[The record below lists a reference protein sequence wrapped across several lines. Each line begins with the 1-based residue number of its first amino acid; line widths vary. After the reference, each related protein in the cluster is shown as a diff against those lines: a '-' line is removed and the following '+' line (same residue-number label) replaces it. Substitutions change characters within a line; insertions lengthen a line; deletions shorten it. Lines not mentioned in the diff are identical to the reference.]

1 MTTPSP
7 PKLVATRLVMQ
18 RDPWQGVRS
27 RRRLQSEVGADLVS
41 FVEGIHLDRIRWC
54 VLVQAL
60 DDETSGAAFMV
71 RQG

>member
-1 MTTPSP
+1 M
-7 PKLVATRLVMQ
+7 
-18 RDPWQGVRS
+18 
-27 RRRLQSEVGADLVS
+27 GADLVS